1 MYKLAYLPSALSDLN
16 NIVKYISNDLDA
28 PMTAAKLRLEFDQ
41 KISNLRKNPLRYR
54 VYIPLLKLK
63 HEYRKLPVKSYSV
76 FYIVKKDTVEIH
88 RILYSRRNIDAILK

>member
-28 PMTAAKLRLEFDQ
+28 PMTAAKFRLEFDQ

-54 VYIPLLKLK
+54 VYIPA
-63 HEYRKLPVKSYSV
+63 
-76 FYIVKKDTVEIH
+76 EI
-88 RILYSRRNIDAILK
+88 